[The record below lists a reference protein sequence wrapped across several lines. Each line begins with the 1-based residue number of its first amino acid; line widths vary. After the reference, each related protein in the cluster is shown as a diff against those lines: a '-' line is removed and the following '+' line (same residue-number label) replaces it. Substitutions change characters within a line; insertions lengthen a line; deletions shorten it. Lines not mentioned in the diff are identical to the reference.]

1 MKEVITIKNV
11 RDYFNINYRHIDLYA
26 IMDKTIEDFL
36 AQNYIIK
43 LNMTVAMDCLYDY
56 IVSQDLCDVQ
66 E

>member
-11 RDYFNINYRHIDLYA
+11 RDYFHINYRHIDLYA

-36 AQNYIIK
+36 AQDYILK
-43 LNMTVAMDCLYDY
+43 LNMTQTMDCLYDY
-56 IVSQDLCDVQ
+56 IVSQDLCDIQ